1 MITTSRWKLQLRG
14 GQVGEESKAVLSPKG
29 EEDIQE
35 KAQENRQVDCELE
48 EVRQVLGG
56 ESGGFGMTDIPP
68 LLEKAAPVAK
78 GAQILQ
84 LVKDNQLVTAAIVF
98 VLWQAGALAE
108 ALAFAG
114 C

>member
-1 MITTSRWKLQLRG
+1 LRG
-14 GQVGEESKAVLSPKG
+14 GRVGKTSKEVLSPKG
-29 EEDIQE
+29 EEDIQGE
-35 KAQENRQVDCELE
+35 SQESRQVDCERQA
-48 EVRQVLGG
+48 VR
-56 ESGGFGMTDIPP
+56 EIPEGTRRDGVELRMSDVP
-68 LLEKAAPVAK
+68 IIEKAAPLAK

-108 ALAFAG
+108 ALAYAG